1 MFDNIKRTLKRK
13 KKIHEKATHSHG
25 KVTTLDLI
33 KKYID
38 SKIVKPKE
46 SAEDPNVSLLP
57 TGGNEAINHIAIILD
72 GKVED
77 VIRAQNRM
85 AALLLS
91 EPTFVE
97 FDPRSVYPKIGITT
111 YVDGV
116 FKDTMQILDPHNHN
130 HDKEDQEKQEF

>member
-1 MFDNIKRTLKRK
+1 MFGNIKKTLKRK
-13 KKIHEKATHSHG
+13 KKIREKAAHSHA

-46 SAEDPNVSLLP
+46 SAEDPRVSLLP
-57 TGGNEAINHIAIILD
+57 PGGSDGINYIAVILD

-85 AALLLS
+85 TALLLS
-91 EPTFVE
+91 EPIFVE
-97 FDPRSVYPKIGITT
+97 FNPKIVYPKIGITE
-111 YVDGV
+111 YADGI
-116 FKDTMQILDPHNHN
+116 FTNTMEIEDPHKHS
-130 HDKEDQEKQEF
+130 HGEEQEKQEF